1 MFGHA
6 CVALFARHSGSTE
19 ALAGENVTS
28 HVEGSSAVA
37 ATRIA
42 TIATVSLDTAS
53 VEPTVLPAV
62 VAYGKVPARLR
73 LSFKTRNTSM
83 HPNKGIPVIL
93 SLKTRRGTTKNPF
106 FHVLTMP
113 MLKPR

>member
-6 CVALFARHSGSTE
+6 CVTLFARHSGSTE

-42 TIATVSLDTAS
+42 TIATVNIEVSILTTLTITPLDKWFATTFS
-53 VEPTVLPAV
+53 GETVA
-62 VAYGKVPARLR
+62 KW
-73 LSFKTRNTSM
+73 
-83 HPNKGIPVIL
+83 
-93 SLKTRRGTTKNPF
+93 
-106 FHVLTMP
+106 
-113 MLKPR
+113 